1 MRIAYFD
8 CFAGISGEMMLGAL
22 LSAGLSPDALKAMLS
37 ALTAGDYSLNIE
49 TVTRAGLGA
58 TRFQVLTRATPGGRA
73 GHAPHANGKPNGN
86 GNGSANGAYAP
97 GRTNGHSYHPPVPDI
112 ERIVMDSTLPNVIK
126 NTTLAVLNVLVNFF
140 RPIPFVIFIAAV
152 QPFARVVVG
161 TGIGN
166 PAIIFALTLAAAF
179 GISRIVEQNLVT
191 VDPGVI
197 EAARSVGAGRARI
210 VRTVVLP
217 EALGP
222 LVLGYT
228 FAFVALVDMT
238 AVAGVIGGGGLGNFA
253 LQYGFRQFDTV
264 VTWTAVIAIVVLVQV
279 VQLAG
284 NSAARR
290 ILRR

>member
-1 MRIAYFD
+1 
-8 CFAGISGEMMLGAL
+8 
-22 LSAGLSPDALKAMLS
+22 
-37 ALTAGDYSLNIE
+37 
-49 TVTRAGLGA
+49 
-58 TRFQVLTRATPGGRA
+58 
-73 GHAPHANGKPNGN
+73 
-86 GNGSANGAYAP
+86 
-97 GRTNGHSYHPPVPDI
+97 
-112 ERIVMDSTLPNVIK
+112 
-126 NTTLAVLNVLVNFF
+126 
-140 RPIPFVIFIAAV
+140 
-152 QPFARVVVG
+152 
-161 TGIGN
+161 
-166 PAIIFALTLAAAF
+166 
-179 GISRIVEQNLVT
+179 VT

-264 VTWTAVIAIVVLVQV
+264 VTWPAVIAIVALVQV

-284 NSAARR
+284 NTTARR

>member
-1 MRIAYFD
+1 MSDTNIGQLWPLFWQAAWETTYIV
-8 CFAGISGEMMLGAL
+8 AVTLTLGGL
-22 LSAGLSPDALKAMLS
+22 LGLLLG
-37 ALTAGDYSLNIE
+37 LGLY
-49 TVTRAGLGA
+49 VTRRGGL
-58 TRFQVLTRATPGGRA
+58 
-73 GHAPHANGKPNGN
+73 
-86 GNGSANGAYAP
+86 YAS
-97 GRTNGHSYHPPVPDI
+97 RPV
-112 ERIVMDSTLPNVIK
+112 N
-126 NTTLAVLNVLVNFF
+126 AVLNVLVNFF
-140 RPIPFVIFIAAV
+140 RPIPFVILIAAV

-166 PAIIFALTLAAAF
+166 RAIIFALTLAAMF

-197 EAARSVGAGRARI
+197 EAARSVGASRARI

-238 AVAGVIGGGGLGNFA
+238 AVAGVVGGGGLGNFA

-264 VTWTAVIAIVVLVQV
+264 VTWTAVIVIVALVQV

-284 NSAARR
+284 NVTARR
-290 ILRR
+290 VLRR

>member
-1 MRIAYFD
+1 
-8 CFAGISGEMMLGAL
+8 
-22 LSAGLSPDALKAMLS
+22 
-37 ALTAGDYSLNIE
+37 
-49 TVTRAGLGA
+49 
-58 TRFQVLTRATPGGRA
+58 
-73 GHAPHANGKPNGN
+73 
-86 GNGSANGAYAP
+86 
-97 GRTNGHSYHPPVPDI
+97 
-112 ERIVMDSTLPNVIK
+112 
-126 NTTLAVLNVLVNFF
+126 VLVNFF

-152 QPFARVVVG
+152 QPLARVVVG

-197 EAARSVGAGRARI
+197 EAARSVGAGRGRI

-238 AVAGVIGGGGLGNFA
+238 AVAGVIGGWGLGNFA

-264 VTWTAVIAIVVLVQV
+264 VTWTAVIAIVALVQV

>member
-1 MRIAYFD
+1 MDRLQELQSLFWESTWETLYIVGFALVLGGLGGLILGIALYVTRRG
-8 CFAGISGEMMLGAL
+8 GILANAPVSFV
-22 LSAGLSPDALKAMLS
+22 
-37 ALTAGDYSLNIE
+37 LNI
-49 TVTRAGLGA
+49 V
-58 TRFQVLTRATPGGRA
+58 
-73 GHAPHANGKPNGN
+73 
-86 GNGSANGAYAP
+86 
-97 GRTNGHSYHPPVPDI
+97 
-112 ERIVMDSTLPNVIK
+112 
-126 NTTLAVLNVLVNFF
+126 VNFF